1 MADKKNKNLQQ
12 DEETVKANEAIQDEF
27 DNDGNSKDE
36 KSSPIPFVTNN
47 TAPSLP
53 EDKDNKK

>member
-27 DNDGNSKDE
+27 YNDENDQDE
-36 KSSPIPFVTNN
+36 TSSPIPFAANN
-47 TAPSLP
+47 TAPLLP